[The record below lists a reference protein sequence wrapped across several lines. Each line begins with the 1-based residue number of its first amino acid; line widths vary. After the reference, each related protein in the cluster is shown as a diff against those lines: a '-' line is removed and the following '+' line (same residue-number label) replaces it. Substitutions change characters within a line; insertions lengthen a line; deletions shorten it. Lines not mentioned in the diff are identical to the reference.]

1 MPGDAVLNAN
11 TQDGQYKLI
20 LACIYVLL
28 GISVCTREE
37 VDDDIVLRLYDR

>member
-1 MPGDAVLNAN
+1 VPGDAVLNAN

-28 GISVCTREE
+28 GISVCKREE
-37 VDDDIVLRLYDR
+37 VDDDL